1 MYLGFIDLIKG
12 LLTFNVSAR
21 NRTVLTNSKGGD
33 HYYARGNI
41 TDRGPCPG
49 LNALSN
55 SGYLPPHLYAR
66 ANTNSPRDGKNIT
79 MPQVEEALMTALHMD
94 KTLASAITNPLRS
107 LLRKDG
113 TFDLVL
119 MRQHNVIE
127 HDASF
132 TRLDFRE
139 GDNYNFQPH
148 LFRAM
153 LNDAKGGPV
162 TIPSLAR
169 TYIRRNKESR
179 LAGAPDLPWN
189 LWFVN
194 LLQSVSL
201 MNTVGKGG
209 KLSREM
215 MKTFYEEERFPDEGL
230 ESREKRTLVGLVGY
244 AMALLFCIVFRI

>member
-1 MYLGFIDLIKG
+1 LPRIEQSVQFGISVRPPPSD
-12 LLTFNVSAR
+12 V
-21 NRTVLTNSKGGD
+21 
-33 HYYARGNI
+33 
-41 TDRGPCPG
+41 
-49 LNALSN
+49 NAL
-55 SGYLPPHLYAR
+55 
-66 ANTNSPRDGKNIT
+66 ANTHSPRDGKNIT
-79 MPQVEEALMTALHMD
+79 IPQVEEALMTALHME
-94 KTLASAITNPLRS
+94 KSLASAITNPLRS

-153 LNDAKGGPV
+153 LEDAKGGPV

-169 TYIRRNKESR
+169 TYRRRNKESR
-179 LAGAPDLPWN
+179 AAGAPALPWN

-201 MNTVGKGG
+201 MNTAGTRG
-209 KLSREM
+209 KLSRGTM
-215 MKTFYEEERFPDEGL
+215 STFYEEERFPDEVL

>member
-1 MYLGFIDLIKG
+1 
-12 LLTFNVSAR
+12 
-21 NRTVLTNSKGGD
+21 
-33 HYYARGNI
+33 
-41 TDRGPCPG
+41 
-49 LNALSN
+49 
-55 SGYLPPHLYAR
+55 
-66 ANTNSPRDGKNIT
+66 
-79 MPQVEEALMTALHMD
+79 MPQVEEALMKALHME
-94 KTLASAITNPLRS
+94 KALASAIVNPLRS

-113 TFDLVL
+113 TFDLIN

-179 LAGAPDLPWN
+179 LASAPALPWN

-201 MNTVGKGG
+201 MNTAGKRGV
-209 KLSREM
+209 LSRET
-215 MKTFYEEERFPDEGL
+215 MKTFYEEERIPDEVLGN
-230 ESREKRTLVGLVGY
+230 REKRTLVGLIGY

>member
-1 MYLGFIDLIKG
+1 
-12 LLTFNVSAR
+12 
-21 NRTVLTNSKGGD
+21 
-33 HYYARGNI
+33 
-41 TDRGPCPG
+41 
-49 LNALSN
+49 
-55 SGYLPPHLYAR
+55 
-66 ANTNSPRDGKNIT
+66 
-79 MPQVEEALMTALHMD
+79 MPQVEEALMTALHME
-94 KTLASAITNPLRS
+94 KALASAITNPLHS

-119 MRQHNVIE
+119 MRQHDVIE

-153 LNDAKGGPV
+153 LDDAKGGPI

-179 LAGAPDLPWN
+179 AAGAPALPWN

-201 MNTVGKGG
+201 MNTAGKGG
-209 KLSREM
+209 VLSRDIM
-215 MKTFYEEERFPDEGL
+215 MTFYGEERFPDEVL
-230 ESREKRTLVGLVGY
+230 ENEEKRTLVGLLGY

>member
-1 MYLGFIDLIKG
+1 MF
-12 LLTFNVSAR
+12 V
-21 NRTVLTNSKGGD
+21 
-33 HYYARGNI
+33 
-41 TDRGPCPG
+41 
-49 LNALSN
+49 
-55 SGYLPPHLYAR
+55 
-66 ANTNSPRDGKNIT
+66 
-79 MPQVEEALMTALHMD
+79 LMTALHME
-94 KTLASAITNPLRS
+94 KALASAITNPLRP

-113 TFDLVL
+113 TFDLIN

-132 TRLDFRE
+132 TRLNFRE

-153 LNDAKGGPV
+153 LDDAKGGPV

-179 LAGAPDLPWN
+179 AAGAPALPWN

-201 MNTVGKGG
+201 MNTAGKKGV
-209 KLSREM
+209 LSKEVM
-215 MKTFYEEERFPDEGL
+215 STFYEEERLPDEVLGN
-230 ESREKRTLVGLVGY
+230 REKRTLVGLIGY

>member
-1 MYLGFIDLIKG
+1 
-12 LLTFNVSAR
+12 
-21 NRTVLTNSKGGD
+21 
-33 HYYARGNI
+33 
-41 TDRGPCPG
+41 
-49 LNALSN
+49 
-55 SGYLPPHLYAR
+55 
-66 ANTNSPRDGKNIT
+66 
-79 MPQVEEALMTALHMD
+79 MPQVEEALMTALHME
-94 KTLASAITNPLRS
+94 KALASAITHPLRS
-107 LLRKDG
+107 ILRKDG

-153 LNDAKGGPV
+153 LDDAKGGCI

-179 LAGAPDLPWN
+179 AAGAPALPWN

-201 MNTVGKGG
+201 MNTAGKRGI
-209 KLSREM
+209 LSRETM
-215 MKTFYEEERFPDEGL
+215 TTFYEEERFPDEVL
-230 ESREKRTLVGLVGY
+230 ERREKRTLVGLVGY
-244 AMALLFCIVFRI
+244 AVALLFCIVFRI

>member
-1 MYLGFIDLIKG
+1 MYLGLWDCLKG
-12 LLTFNVSAR
+12 FLTFDVSR
-21 NRTVLTNSKGGD
+21 RDVNGLINSKGGD
-33 HYYARGNI
+33 YYYTRGNI
-41 TDRGPCPG
+41 ANRGPCPG
-49 LNALSN
+49 LNALAN
-55 SGYLPPHLYAR
+55 QGYL
-66 ANTNSPRDGKNIT
+66 PRDGKNIT
-79 MPQVEEALMTALHMD
+79 LPQVEEALRISLHME
-94 KTLASAITNPLRS
+94 KALASSITRPLRP

-139 GDNYNFQPH
+139 GDNYNFQPR

-153 LNDAKGGPV
+153 LDDAGNGPI
-162 TIPSLAR
+162 TISSLAK

-179 LAGAPDLPWN
+179 AAGAPALPWN

-201 MNTVGKGG
+201 MNTAKMGG
-209 KLSREM
+209 KLDREVLRA
-215 MKTFYEEERFPDEGL
+215 FYEEERFSEVIL
-230 ESREKRTLVGLVGY
+230 ENGEERTLVGLVGY
-244 AMALLFCIVFRI
+244 AVALLFCVVFRV

>member
-1 MYLGFIDLIKG
+1 MPRSEF
-12 LLTFNVSAR
+12 
-21 NRTVLTNSKGGD
+21 TVEFRLPVRPLQPRP
-33 HYYARGNI
+33 YAKANI
-41 TDRGPCPG
+41 
-49 LNALSN
+49 
-55 SGYLPPHLYAR
+55 H
-66 ANTNSPRDGKNIT
+66 SPRDGKNIT

-179 LAGAPDLPWN
+179 LAGAPALP
-189 LWFVN
+189 
-194 LLQSVSL
+194 
-201 MNTVGKGG
+201 
-209 KLSREM
+209 
-215 MKTFYEEERFPDEGL
+215 
-230 ESREKRTLVGLVGY
+230 
-244 AMALLFCIVFRI
+244 

>member
-1 MYLGFIDLIKG
+1 
-12 LLTFNVSAR
+12 
-21 NRTVLTNSKGGD
+21 
-33 HYYARGNI
+33 
-41 TDRGPCPG
+41 
-49 LNALSN
+49 
-55 SGYLPPHLYAR
+55 
-66 ANTNSPRDGKNIT
+66 

-113 TFDLVL
+113 TFDLIL

-179 LAGAPDLPWN
+179 LAGAPALPWN

-215 MKTFYEEERFPDEGL
+215 MKTFYEEERFPDEVL